1 MLGSGSQ
8 AIDRAL
14 DAIYRAAIQL
24 DPSAA
29 SDPEFNDP
37 ALWARNHIDFP
48 DGESLT
54 FYQADIHQKLAV
66 EHRVCVRGPHGLG
79 KTTLAA
85 IAILW
90 FADTRN
96 RAGIDWKVV
105 TTASKWRQLEK
116 FLWPEVHKWAR
127 RLKKRYARDELFQMK
142 LKLSHGEAFAV
153 ASDEHEAIEGAHA
166 DHILYIYDEAKAIP
180 PDTYDATEGAFSGA
194 GKNPKLRAYAL
205 AISTPGE
212 AVGRFHDIQTRKPGY
227 EDWHVV
233 HVTLEDAIRAGRI
246 SREWAEQRKA
256 QWGALSSVYK
266 NRVEGNFAAADS
278 DGVIP
283 SLEWIERA
291 NERWIALTED
301 EGWSLGPLTCVTAD
315 VARSGADKTVLV
327 ERYTGYVA
335 PLESHF
341 QEDTTTTTAR
351 VDAKLREKGDPTSYA
366 CVDVIGIGAGVVD
379 QLRKGGRLVL
389 AFNASEGTDLTD
401 SSGELTFANKRAAAW
416 WNLREIL
423 DPANGLDVALPPDEE
438 LIGDL
443 LAPKWRVLPGG
454 RIQVERKDEIRKRL
468 GRSTDR
474 GDGVVMSFWDIE
486 NEQNQRVEV
495 YDDRVSISAY

>member
-1 MLGSGSQ
+1 MLAADQ
-8 AIDRAL
+8 LNKAL
-14 DAIYRAAIQL
+14 YKAAIQL
-24 DPSAA
+24 DPTAA
-29 SDPEFNDP
+29 SDPEFNNP
-37 ALWARNHIDFP
+37 GLWAENNINFP
-48 DGESLT
+48 QGEKLV
-54 FYQADIHQKLAV
+54 FYQIDILFALANLGR
-66 EHRVCVRGPHGLG
+66 ECVRGPHGLG

-90 FADTRN
+90 FADTRE
-96 RAGIDWKVV
+96 RLGIDWKVV

-127 RLKKRYARDELFQMK
+127 RLKKRYRRDQLFQMK
-142 LKLSHGEAFAV
+142 LKLTYGEAFAV

-166 DHILYIYDEAKAIP
+166 DHIMYIYDEAKAIP

-194 GKNPKLRAYAL
+194 GKNAKLVALAL

-212 AVGRFHDIQTRKPGY
+212 SVGRFHAIQTRQPGY
-227 EDWHVV
+227 EDWHVT
-233 HVTLEDAIRAGRI
+233 HVRLEDAIAAGRI
-246 SREWAEQRKA
+246 SSEWANQRMA
-256 QWGALSSVYK
+256 QWGEKSSVYQ
-266 NRVEGNFAAADS
+266 NRVLGEFAADDN

-283 SLEWIERA
+283 SLAWIEA
-291 NERWIALTED
+291 AIERWTVLTED
-301 EGWSLGPLTCVTAD
+301 EGWSRGPLSCVTAD

-327 ERYTGYVA
+327 DRYAGFVDE
-335 PLESHF
+335 LESHF

-351 VDAKLREKGDPTSYA
+351 VDAKLTTLGDKTAYA

-379 QLRKGGRLVL
+379 QLRQKGKVVL
-389 AFNASEGTDLTD
+389 AFNASEGTTLTD
-401 SSGELTFANKRAAAW
+401 SSGELTFGNKRAAAW

-423 DPANGLDVALPPDEE
+423 DPANELDIALPPDEE

-474 GDGVVMSFWDIE
+474 GDAVVMSFWDIDNE
-486 NEQNQRVEV
+486 DNEQQEV
-495 YDDRVSISAY
+495 YDDRVSISSY